1 MRLFRRVGDIIAA
14 NLNDLVNRFED
25 PEVMLKQAIR
35 EMATMIEDATAAAA
49 RAIAGERLLARDLS
63 DHEQKARRW
72 QTRAEAAVRDGDD
85 DLARQAIARVLEHQ
99 AMTLALAEQQS
110 SAERTA
116 QALRSQINAMRAKE
130 AEARRKLAS
139 LSARRQMVEAGRA
152 LRGMTCSSSRG
163 TNGFARFERMS
174 QRIDQA
180 EAEARALAELHESG
194 ETDLEADIASREHAR
209 RVEDE
214 LATLKG
220 RLRTSREPPD

>member
-1 MRLFRRVGDIIAA
+1 
-14 NLNDLVNRFED
+14 
-25 PEVMLKQAIR
+25 
-35 EMATMIEDATAAAA
+35 
-49 RAIAGERLLARDLS
+49 
-63 DHEQKARRW
+63 
-72 QTRAEAAVRDGDD
+72 
-85 DLARQAIARVLEHQ
+85 
-99 AMTLALAEQQS
+99 
-110 SAERTA
+110 
-116 QALRSQINAMRAKE
+116 
-130 AEARRKLAS
+130 
-139 LSARRQMVEAGRA
+139 
-152 LRGMTCSSSRG
+152 MTCSSSRG